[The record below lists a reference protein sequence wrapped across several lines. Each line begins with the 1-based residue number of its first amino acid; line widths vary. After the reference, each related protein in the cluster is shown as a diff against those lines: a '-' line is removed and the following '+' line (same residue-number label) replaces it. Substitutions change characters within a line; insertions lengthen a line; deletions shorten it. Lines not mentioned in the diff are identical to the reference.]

1 MKLLRVVCIL
11 GIAFSLCPAAFTAD
25 WLLIDPRELAL
36 KTPKLDPNVDA
47 EIILWDV
54 RLTDELMSRTDLRLG
69 FTHYFCI
76 KVYNDRGVESQGT
89 VDLSWEGKG
98 QITDIQARTIKPDGT
113 IVELKKDAIFDKTV
127 AKSRDVKVRAKSFAL
142 PGFEPGAINRIPIQR
157 VPGRSGRPSVKT
169 RVQRDLPSWHGRYH
183 IKPLQYP
190 GFTMQAQPFQDAGS
204 PFAQEAQGYYMTEM
218 RDIPAYK
225 AEPRM
230 PPSASVRP
238 WMFIYYVKTNRWV
251 SNEKDVIKE

>member
-11 GIAFSLCPAAFTAD
+11 GIAFSLCPAAFAAD
-25 WLLIDPRELAL
+25 WLPIDPRELAL

-127 AKSRDVKVRAKSFAL
+127 AKSRDVKVRAKSVAL
-142 PGFEPGAINRIPIQR
+142 PGFEPGAIVEYQYKEYRDDQAAHLLRLESSAISRHGTAATTSNRCNTRDSPCR
-157 VPGRSGRPSVKT
+157 LNRFKT
-169 RVQRDLPSWHGRYH
+169 REAL
-183 IKPLQYP
+183 
-190 GFTMQAQPFQDAGS
+190 S
-204 PFAQEAQGYYMTEM
+204 PKKRRVT
-218 RDIPAYK
+218 
-225 AEPRM
+225 
-230 PPSASVRP
+230 
-238 WMFIYYVKTNRWV
+238 T
-251 SNEKDVIKE
+251 